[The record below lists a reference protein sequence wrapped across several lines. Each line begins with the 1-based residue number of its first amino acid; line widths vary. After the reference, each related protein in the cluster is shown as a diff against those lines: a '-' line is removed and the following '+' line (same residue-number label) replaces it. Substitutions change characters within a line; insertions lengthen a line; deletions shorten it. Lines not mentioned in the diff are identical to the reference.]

1 MNTTA
6 TIEKLYDLRL
16 GVMAEAFSAELT
28 RTGEVSLSFAER
40 VGLLVDR
47 QWAAREEARLAR
59 RLKKANLKTP
69 SACVEEIDFR
79 TPRGLSREVVLD
91 LAGLG
96 FLGAAGNVILTGP
109 TGLGKTY
116 LACALADRACRRG
129 YGAAYCRLPRLVFE
143 LALARADGTYLKVL
157 AALAKVEL
165 LILDDWGL
173 VSLDVQAS
181 ADVMDVIDDRAG
193 LRSTIVTSQLP
204 VSEWHSLIADAS
216 IADAL
221 LDRLVHRAVRIEL
234 QGESMRKKGPQGGP
248 QLT

>member
-28 RTGEVSLSFAER
+28 RSGEVSLSFAER

-79 TPRGLSREVVLD
+79 TPRGLDREVVLD

-96 FLGAAGNVILTGP
+96 FLAGAGNVILTGP

-116 LACALADRACRRG
+116 LACRRG

-143 LALARADGTYLKVL
+143 LALSRADGTYLKVL
-157 AALAKVEL
+157 AGLAKVEL

-173 VSLDVQAS
+173 VTLDAQAS

-234 QGESMRKKGPQGGP
+234 KGESMRKEAPPRSPK
-248 QLT
+248 LT